1 MHWVP
6 GDSCCAV
13 MSGSDRQADP
23 SKATCADTNRNI
35 CPLRQVG
42 MGVDGEGEGNRYK

>member
-1 MHWVP
+1 
-6 GDSCCAV
+6 

-42 MGVDGEGEGNRYK
+42 MGVDGEVEGNRYK